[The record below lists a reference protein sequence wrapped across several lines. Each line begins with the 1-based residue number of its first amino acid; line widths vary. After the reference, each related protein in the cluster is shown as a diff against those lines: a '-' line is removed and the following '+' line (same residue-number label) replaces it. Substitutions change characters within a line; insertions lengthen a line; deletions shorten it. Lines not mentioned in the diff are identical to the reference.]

1 MTEFLSP
8 SLAAL
13 HRAVKAYSIIFVM
26 WGLYRLIFHFP
37 EEIEETFL
45 KPIVFIGAILFVE
58 RPKQVE
64 LFFIDIWGNGKWF
77 SALLIGLVA
86 GVFYL
91 AFYAFSSI
99 LAFGK
104 LELGQDVIG
113 KDWIP
118 FVGIGLATAV
128 WEEWAF
134 SGYLLK
140 QFLVVF
146 HEPWFA
152 RITTA
157 FLFALVHVPIL
168 VFWDRFAPL
177 VVLFQLVLLFI
188 LGVSNTILMGKTK
201 NLLAPVLSHTFWGVA
216 IFLFR

>member
-1 MTEFLSP
+1 MTEFRSP
-8 SLAAL
+8 GLAAL
-13 HRAVKAYSIIFVM
+13 HRAVKAYAIIFVL
-26 WGLYRLIFHFP
+26 WGLYRLVFHLP

-45 KPIVFIGAILFVE
+45 KPMVFVGAILFVE
-58 RPKQVE
+58 RPKRME
-64 LFFIDIWGNGKWF
+64 LFFVGIWGNGKWF
-77 SALLIGLVA
+77 PAILMGLAA
-86 GVFYL
+86 GGIYF

-104 LELGQDVIG
+104 LELGQDIIG
-113 KDWIP
+113 KDWFP
-118 FVGIGLATAV
+118 FVGIGLVTAV

-134 SGYLLK
+134 SGYMFK

-157 FLFALVHVPIL
+157 LLFALVHVPIL

-188 LGVSNTILMGKTK
+188 LGVSNTMLMGKTK
-201 NLLAPVLSHTFWGVA
+201 NLLAPVLSHTLWGLV